1 MQRDDEDMIY
11 PGDLCELVVQPRI
24 WGMAIGFEGSLVHV
38 RIFDGSRQ
46 MFHEFELRKMAGYDP
61 DPEPAKEATP
71 AKGNDNV
78 VNFTRAKEL
87 RANTKTKGAA

>member
-46 MFHEFELRKMAGYDP
+46 MFHEFELRKMAGQ
-61 DPEPAKEATP
+61 DPEPKGGLEA
-71 AKGNDNV
+71 DNV
-78 VNFTRAKEL
+78 VDFTKFVADLKKAKT
-87 RANTKTKGAA
+87 RGVA

>member
-1 MQRDDEDMIY
+1 MQHDDEDMIY
-11 PGDLCELVVQPRI
+11 PGDLVELVVQPRI
-24 WGMAIGFEGSLVHV
+24 WGMAVGSEGSLVHV

-46 MFHEFELRKMAGYDP
+46 LFHEFELRKMAGQDP
-61 DPEPAKEATP
+61 EPEPAKE
-71 AKGNDNV
+71 NDNV

>member
-1 MQRDDEDMIY
+1 MPNDNTPHDDEDMIY

-46 MFHEFELRKMAGYDP
+46 MFHEFELRKMAGH
-61 DPEPAKEATP
+61 DPEPDEPKE
-71 AKGNDNV
+71 NDNV
-78 VNFTRAKEL
+78 IDFTRAKEL

>member
-1 MQRDDEDMIY
+1 MSKPDEDMIY

-46 MFHEFELRKMAGYDP
+46 MFHEFELRKMAGYEP
-61 DPEPAKEATP
+61 EPEPAKE
-71 AKGNDNV
+71 NV
-78 VNFTRAKEL
+78 IDFTKAVDL
-87 RANTKTKGAA
+87 RKAKTKGAA